1 MKSILAA
8 ACLSVLAAA
17 PLAAEPAGRGA
28 ESGARSTVF
37 AELEGLGFDLGR
49 FRPDSPGRPYR

>member
-17 PLAAEPAGRGA
+17 PLAAEPVGKGPKG
-28 ESGARSTVF
+28 GARSTVF
-37 AELEGLGFDLGR
+37 AELQGLGFDLGR